1 MTYLGSEAPAHVF
14 APASVPTRAVA
25 VTVDV
30 HVGGVWSGP
39 ATVGVDVHVTVGEPL
54 PYVDVVDDA
63 VMRSGVAGITAGA
76 VPTLVVV
83 VLVGHPV
90 ADGQPGPLQ

>member
-1 MTYLGSEAPAHVF
+1 
-14 APASVPTRAVA
+14 VPTVAAA

-30 HVGGVWSGP
+30 HVGGVWSVP
-39 ATVGVDVHVTVGEPL
+39 ATDGMDVHVTVGEPP

-63 VMRSGVAGITAGA
+63 VIRSGVAGVTIGG
-76 VPTLVVV
+76 VPTLVDV
-83 VLVGHPV
+83 VLVGHPA